1 MWLRKH
7 ITPAIWYHN
16 VAKFSHT
23 FSLTLLPTLSTQGA
37 APKTWEG
44 INQPLAWSHLP
55 TNCHFSNWT
64 RGSKCNSSWAN
75 RNRGSRKPGRDCKPK
90 DKTTCP
96 GIWRK
101 WARSKSKS
109 QRQQAKE
116 RPKQGLIPRRR
127 LHWNQP
133 QQAGQRPKQKD
144 TCVSNN
150 RKDNK
155 RIFWTMI
162 RLLAVVLLWIVTLL
176 ACELICGIVA
186 LVILYR
192 NPCSNPRKNVFFI

>member
-7 ITPAIWYHN
+7 ITPTIWYHN

-23 FSLTLLPTLSTQGA
+23 FSLTLLPTLSTQVA

-44 INQPLAWSHLP
+44 KNQPLVWSHLP

-90 DKTTCP
+90 DKTTCS

-109 QRQQAKE
+109 QSQRQQAKE
-116 RPKQGLIPRRR
+116 RPKQSLIPRRR
-127 LHWNQP
+127 LHWNQH
-133 QQAGQRPKQKD
+133 QQARQRQKQTRMRSKQKERTTRED
-144 TCVSNN
+144 FEQWFVC
-150 RKDNK
+150 
-155 RIFWTMI
+155 W
-162 RLLAVVLLWIVTLL
+162 LLS
-176 ACELICGIVA
+176 CCG
-186 LVILYR
+186 L
-192 NPCSNPRKNVFFI
+192 